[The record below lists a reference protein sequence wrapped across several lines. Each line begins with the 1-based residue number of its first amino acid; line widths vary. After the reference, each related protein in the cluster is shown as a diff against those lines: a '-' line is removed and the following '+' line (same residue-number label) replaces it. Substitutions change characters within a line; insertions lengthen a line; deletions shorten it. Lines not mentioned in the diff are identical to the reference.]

1 MEFKRGLDEWLPP
14 GELVLYGL
22 QWLAISVPGVI
33 IVGGIVGQLQFQDL
47 AGQILYLQ
55 KLFFVTAVTLV
66 VQLLAGHRLP
76 LVLGPAAVLLIGVV
90 ASQGHDLPTIYTSIM
105 IGGAVLALFSALGLF
120 PSLQRLFTPR
130 VVALVLLLIA
140 FTLAAPIMDLLI
152 GSRSGV
158 SPLASLV
165 FAMTL
170 LVGMFFL
177 HRWLR
182 GPKKAMLIVVALAAG
197 SLAYYVLF
205 PGISPSSASSLPGI
219 GHFVVNLTS
228 SLRLDPGVLVSFL
241 CCYLALAIND
251 LGSIQS
257 IGEVVRA
264 GDMEGRVRRGITV
277 TGVANL
283 LSGWLGVIGPVNF
296 SLSPGVV
303 MATGCASRYALLPTG
318 LVLFF
323 LAFSPAALVWLAAI
337 PSVVMGAVLL
347 YILCAQVSAGLLLAF
362 EVPGGFL
369 FEDGLILGLPLLLG
383 TIVSFLPDSAL
394 LSMPSVLR
402 PILGNGFV
410 VGVTAVMLLEH
421 VILPEDVRRSRVRGS
436 D

>member
-1 MEFKRGLDEWLPP
+1 MKFKRGLDERMPA

-22 QWLAISVPGVI
+22 QWLAISLPGVV
-33 IVGGIVGQLQFQDL
+33 IVGGIVGQLQFPEPT
-47 AGQILYLQ
+47 GQIIYLQ
-55 KLFFVTAVTLV
+55 KLFFVTAVTLII
-66 VQLLAGHRLP
+66 QLLFGHRLP

-90 ASQGHDLPTIYTSIM
+90 ASQGHDLPTIYSSVM
-105 IGGAVLALFSALGLF
+105 IGGTVLALLSFLGFF
-120 PSLQRLFTPR
+120 PVLQRLFTPR

-140 FTLAAPIMDLLI
+140 FTLAAPIMNLLT
-152 GSRSGV
+152 GSRSGG
-158 SPLASLV
+158 SPLSSLV
-165 FAMTL
+165 FAMAL
-170 LVGMFFL
+170 LLGMFLL

-182 GPKKAMLIVVALAAG
+182 GPKKAVLIVVAMVVG
-197 SLAYYVLF
+197 SLAFYALF
-205 PGISPSSASSLPGI
+205 PDLSPEAQVTLPWI
-219 GHFVVNLTS
+219 GHFGVNITS

-264 GDMEGRVRRGITV
+264 QGMEGRVRRGITV
-277 TGVANL
+277 TGLANL

-318 LVLFF
+318 LVLLV

-337 PSVVMGAVLL
+337 PAVVMGSVLL
-347 YILCAQVSAGLLLAF
+347 YILCAQVAAGMLLAF
-362 EVPGGFL
+362 EAPGGFI

-383 TIVSFLPDSAL
+383 TIISFLPEAAL

-421 VILPEDVRRSRVRGS
+421 VILPETARR
-436 D
+436 